1 MYNKRKSGQPYQ
13 AELKRLSEELLVA
26 KKKAQETIYVR
37 PYKTKAD
44 AGQNSISMLRDVKEL
59 EKICRRSRT
68 IMAG

>member
-1 MYNKRKSGQPYQ
+1 MYNKRKYGQPYQ

-59 EKICRRSRT
+59 EKICRR
-68 IMAG
+68 